1 MEETQLMI
9 GSENLLLYPDTV
21 KMSFDEAFSVSV
33 HDIVTWVE
41 QIRTEEKIVHRVD
54 DNLFNQIEI
63 WKAGELGVM
72 GCMLLDKVLPSVGC
86 TELTILIA
94 KTTMFLVGPAR
105 KCYMMVS

>member
-1 MEETQLMI
+1 MI

-54 DNLFNQIEI
+54 DNLFDQIEI
-63 WKAGELGVM
+63 
-72 GCMLLDKVLPSVGC
+72 
-86 TELTILIA
+86 
-94 KTTMFLVGPAR
+94 
-105 KCYMMVS
+105 